1 MGTEVFI
8 LGKKLVDYTDRRTG
22 EQINGYTLYF
32 FCKSPDVDGHYC
44 DNIWIDAKRSPEL
57 FKQVAGLVINDDFL
71 PAELMYSIIP
81 GRRSQQLVEIILK
94 S

>member
-44 DNIWIDAKRSPEL
+44 DNIWIDARRSPEL
-57 FKQVAGLVINDDFL
+57 FKLVADLVIDVDFI
-71 PAELMYSIIP
+71 PAELVYIVIP
-81 GRRSQQLVEIILK
+81 GRRSQQLAEIKIK

>member
-22 EQINGYTLYF
+22 
-32 FCKSPDVDGHYC
+32 KSPDVDGHYC

-71 PAELMYSIIP
+71 PAELMYTIIP
-81 GRRSQQLVEIILK
+81 GRRSQQLAEIILK

>member
-8 LGKKLVDYTDRRTG
+8 LGKKLVD
-22 EQINGYTLYF
+22 YTLYF

-44 DNIWIDAKRSPEL
+44 DNIWIDAKRMPEL
-57 FKQVAGLVINDDFL
+57 FKLVAGLTVGDDFI
-71 PAELMYSIIP
+71 PAEMVYTIIP
-81 GRRSQQLVEIILK
+81 GRRSQQLVEINIK

>member
-44 DNIWIDAKRSPEL
+44 DNIWIDARRSPEL
-57 FKQVAGLVINDDFL
+57 FKLVADLVICDDFI
-71 PAELMYSIIP
+71 PAELVYIVIP
-81 GRRSQQLVEIILK
+81 GRRSQQLAEIIIK

>member
-8 LGKKLVDYTDRRTG
+8 LGKKFVDYTGRRTG
-22 EQINGYTLYF
+22 EPINGYTLYF

-44 DNIWIDAKRSPEL
+44 DNSWIDAKRSPEL
-57 FKQVAGLVINDDFL
+57 FKQVAGLVIKDDFL
-71 PAELMYSIIP
+71 PAELMYTIIP
-81 GRRSQQLVEIILK
+81 GRRSQQLAEIILK

>member
-22 EQINGYTLYF
+22 EQINGYSLYF

-44 DNIWIDAKRSPEL
+44 DNIWIDARRSPEL
-57 FKQVAGLVINDDFL
+57 FKLVADLVIYDDFI
-71 PAELMYSIIP
+71 PAELVYIVIP
-81 GRRSQQLVEIILK
+81 GRRSQQLSEIIIK

>member
-44 DNIWIDAKRSPEL
+44 DNIWIDAKRMPEL
-57 FKQVAGLVINDDFL
+57 FKIVAGLSIGDDFI
-71 PAELMYSIIP
+71 PAELVYIIIP
-81 GRRSQQLVEIILK
+81 GRRSQQLAEIIIK